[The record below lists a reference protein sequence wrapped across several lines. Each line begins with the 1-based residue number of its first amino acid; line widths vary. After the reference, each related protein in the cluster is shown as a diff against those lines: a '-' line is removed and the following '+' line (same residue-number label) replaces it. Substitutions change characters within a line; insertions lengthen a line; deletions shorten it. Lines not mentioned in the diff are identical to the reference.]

1 MKVKIEIGPDWEE
14 EEVVIRCSKMNE
26 RVWEVQ
32 NLLSDFGSGA
42 KSLVL
47 SKGETE
53 YFVPQEQILFFET
66 EGKNVIAHTAER
78 MYEAQYRLYELEEM
92 LPRYFMRIS
101 KSTIVNL
108 NQIYSVTR
116 NLTASSVVE
125 FFESSKKVYVSRN
138 YYKMMIDRMGEK
150 RRSI

>member
-32 NLLSDFGSGA
+32 NLISDLGSGA

-53 YFVPQEQILFFET
+53 YFVPQEQILFFENDNKR
-66 EGKNVIAHTAER
+66 GRSDTAGCSVW
-78 MYEAQYRLYELEEM
+78 QYC
-92 LPRYFMRIS
+92 
-101 KSTIVNL
+101 
-108 NQIYSVTR
+108 
-116 NLTASSVVE
+116 
-125 FFESSKKVYVSRN
+125 
-138 YYKMMIDRMGEK
+138 
-150 RRSI
+150 

>member
-26 RVWEVQ
+26 RVWKIQ